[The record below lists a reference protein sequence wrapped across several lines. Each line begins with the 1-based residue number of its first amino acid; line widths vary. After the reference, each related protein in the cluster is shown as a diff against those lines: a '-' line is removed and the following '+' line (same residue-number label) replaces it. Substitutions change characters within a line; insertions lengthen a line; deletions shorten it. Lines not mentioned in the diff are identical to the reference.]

1 MEKQFTFKQKGT
13 DLLIG
18 NIVIGEDGA
27 IRYTLPEDNIFLDS
41 TYPERVLQ
49 RIIAG
54 LHDSFGRVHAFE
66 MDGDRLIINAQSP
79 FLIPGQDEA
88 DKIRVSFSAY
98 AKKVLGPIYEIRE
111 ASSE

>member
-1 MEKQFTFKQKGT
+1 MEKQFTFRQKKT

-27 IRYTLPEDNIFLDS
+27 IRYTLPEDNGFFDS
-41 TYPERVLQ
+41 AYPGRVLE
-49 RIIAG
+49 RIVAD

-66 MDGDRLIINAQSP
+66 MDGDRLAINAQRP

-88 DKIRVSFSAY
+88 DKIRASFSAY
-98 AKKVLGPIYEIRE
+98 AKRILEPIYEIRE
-111 ASSE
+111 TSSE